1 MDFFDKIG
9 LNVLVH
15 AAGIVVNGNTM
26 SLSVEDYDRCM
37 NINARSAFIITQ
49 KVLPHLLET
58 KGSIVHVSSVTG
70 IVEISSYFKN
80 AGKSETN
87 FQKLLL
93 ISFTP

>member
-70 IVEISSYFKN
+70 IVEISYSVKN
-80 AGKSETN
+80 AGKSATN
-87 FQKLLL
+87 SAL
-93 ISFTP
+93 